1 MAFFCAPKPKSAM
14 SLLVGITLLFPL
26 IKSENAVN
34 LEGHLKPIFSFGRRN
49 SVEVFQGFPS
59 PQEFFTN
66 FVIPAKPVLFSGGAK
81 RYPAFERWNDNY
93 FKSFRE
99 SNEFKIAIEH
109 EKKENRSLPGE
120 DIPFSSFVDRYTQ
133 DNIYMVNSVPDFLRI
148 FNKEAGPLSIHRLLN
163 NYKMASRRKD
173 IYLPSCIACP
183 DITKENLVENVNVTE
198 MGFSGVDIDKVD
210 LDKFP
215 GLYNLE
221 HWHVVVKEGDC
232 LYLPFLWVH
241 QVTSYDS
248 NVAVNVWW
256 KTNLTID
263 YSSCYKDGN
272 ISLGDVEFVGFG
284 KLYEAQ
290 YRMIKVHQVTS
301 YGSNVAVN
309 VWWKT
314 NLTIDYS
321 SCYKDGNISLGDVE
335 FVGFG
340 KLYEAQYRMIKNRIT
355 HAIRRVGPL
364 TLEKLEETFKAQTD
378 IIMPGVEMS
387 EDVKTVIR
395 KMFILLDQYT
405 ADQEITT
412 DDVNRLDNKD
422 WELIRLLLNDMIK
435 LVNEDSEKQAAR
447 DAESETENEEE
458 NYQDIAFD
466 EHHADRDEL

>member
-1 MAFFCAPKPKSAM
+1 
-14 SLLVGITLLFPL
+14 
-26 IKSENAVN
+26 
-34 LEGHLKPIFSFGRRN
+34 
-49 SVEVFQGFPS
+49 
-59 PQEFFTN
+59 
-66 FVIPAKPVLFSGGAK
+66 
-81 RYPAFERWNDNY
+81 
-93 FKSFRE
+93 
-99 SNEFKIAIEH
+99 
-109 EKKENRSLPGE
+109 
-120 DIPFSSFVDRYTQ
+120 
-133 DNIYMVNSVPDFLRI
+133 
-148 FNKEAGPLSIHRLLN
+148 
-163 NYKMASRRKD
+163 MASRRKD

-183 DITKENLVENVNVTE
+183 DITKENLVENIMWFSSGGTKSVLHSDYSENIICSLRGSKEVYLVDKRHMDNVNVTE

-232 LYLPFLWVH
+232 LYLPFLW
-241 QVTSYDS
+241 
-248 NVAVNVWW
+248 
-256 KTNLTID
+256 
-263 YSSCYKDGN
+263 
-272 ISLGDVEFVGFG
+272 
-284 KLYEAQ
+284 
-290 YRMIKVHQVTS
+290 VHQVTS

-458 NYQDIAFD
+458 VYQDIAFD